1 MFLKAHGCAVTYVW
15 YRLTLLWL
23 KYKYPCVFLLAS
35 GFRKSTLLAS
45 PPRVPAS
52 PRLIFRLARYP
63 LPRPGMSASRMIS
76 LPSFMAS
83 SSKAHSELQ
92 ISFLCSYFRPVAV
105 TWHVAC
111 LPKSQLWNISSEKHP
126 RVGCTV
132 KLPWSAGTSFIC
144 GILHHGKASA
154 SMTTLLD
161 IVDYWLI
168 FAFEYVWVISYFVT

>member
-15 YRLTLLWL
+15 HSLTLLCL

-35 GFRKSTLLAS
+35 GLPQKHITCL
-45 PPRVPAS
+45 PAS

-76 LPSFMAS
+76 VPSFMAS

-92 ISFLCSYFRPVAV
+92 ISFLCSYFRLVAV
-105 TWHVAC
+105 TWHVGC

-168 FAFEYVWVISYFVT
+168 FAFLEYVWVISYFVT